1 MNTTGL
7 ISQMLNFIYLNIDT
21 KEIPYGARYVGSF
34 EGYVALSDLLRFF
47 ARVLSLSMPVAETIL
62 TLPA

>member
-1 MNTTGL
+1 
-7 ISQMLNFIYLNIDT
+7 MLNFIYLNIDT
-21 KEIPYGARYVGSF
+21 KKIPYGARYVGSF
-34 EGYVALSDLLRFF
+34 QGYVALSDLLRFF